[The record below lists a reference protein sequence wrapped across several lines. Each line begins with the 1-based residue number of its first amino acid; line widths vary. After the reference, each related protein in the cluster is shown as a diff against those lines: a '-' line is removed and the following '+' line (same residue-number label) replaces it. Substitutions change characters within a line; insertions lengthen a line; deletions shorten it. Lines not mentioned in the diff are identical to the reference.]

1 MYIVLCTLKGCCVV
15 FVWDEIDER
24 RKMNTTKTLTLDE
37 IRKLSPLSEEEIS
50 RLEKLEAHP
59 DEENPELTPEQL
71 ASAKPAYI
79 VHPEWFRPK
88 KVDVHLKID
97 VDVLEAFKAQ
107 GKGYQTRI
115 NEVLRRAVFS
125 T

>member
-1 MYIVLCTLKGCCVV
+1 M
-15 FVWDEIDER
+15 
-24 RKMNTTKTLTLDE
+24 TLDE

-71 ASAKPAYI
+71 ASAKPACI

-125 T
+125 A

>member
-1 MYIVLCTLKGCCVV
+1 MTI
-15 FVWDEIDER
+15 
-24 RKMNTTKTLTLDE
+24 DE

-59 DEENPELTPEQL
+59 DDDIPELTPEQL

-79 VHPEWFRPK
+79 AHPEWFRPK

-115 NEVLRRAVFS
+115 NEVLRKAVFS
-125 T
+125 A